1 MLVAID
7 ANDWHALGAQCMIE
21 PYREGTCSSTT
32 LSTFGT
38 RMRIRPAMVA
48 GSEANFPR
56 QIRLPARRNGGP
68 WFKDW
73 QNIDYADLWRAEA
86 DRVDPAWKPA

>member
-1 MLVAID
+1 
-7 ANDWHALGAQCMIE
+7 
-21 PYREGTCSSTT
+21 
-32 LSTFGT
+32 
-38 RMRIRPAMVA
+38 MVA
-48 GSEANFPR
+48 GSEANFPP